1 MGNRRKTRRA
11 ASPGSPAAPQQGAAA
26 QTVATTT
33 EVKASAQA
41 TAVPRS
47 DGSVGDPQPIVIHP
61 QVHGFA
67 PGAAIPRA
75 HTLHPS
81 DVRASS
87 SASALLAP
95 PATGAP
101 SRGSK
106 RSRGGYP
113 ATPGGQ
119 SPAPPELA
127 TGEPRRAFS
136 LDALRGLFLVLMTI
150 GFTVRGDLFPL
161 WMYHRQMPPPDF
173 TMVDVPGI
181 AWRDLTYVA
190 FLFTMAAALPIT
202 LSRRIDRGETELA
215 IIFNAVR
222 RFLLLLVFALLIGH
236 SNTFFTGYTQLARMI
251 AIAGFVIMA
260 LVFTRPKPAW
270 NQPLWKG
277 LNLLGW
283 GLAIAFLIVTPLLY
297 DETFR
302 FTRIDDII
310 SGLAFAALA
319 GSITWYFTRDN
330 LTARLGVMA
339 VVTALYLGSRS
350 PGWLQDWWWSS
361 PVPWA
366 IAPSRLSLLMI
377 VIPGTIAGDAILRW
391 VRSREVAEEQPGWGR
406 MRTATLGLL
415 AFAFAPVFTAGMYL
429 REVPLT
435 TQVVAAMVIA
445 GAFLVAHP
453 RTALERMIR
462 SLFLWGSAWVLLG
475 LFVEPAE
482 GGIRKTPET
491 MAYFLG
497 VTGVSVMLLASLTV
511 LVDALRGR
519 RWVSAL
525 IDVGHNPMLAYVLF
539 TVLLNSAFEL
549 VAPLRGVLRQS
560 AGEILLRMLLE
571 TVLVVLIVRFVT
583 RRRIYW
589 RT

>member
-1 MGNRRKTRRA
+1 MDEGWRMGNRKKGRR
-11 ASPGSPAAPQQGAAA
+11 PAAGSDAIANV
-26 QTVATTT
+26 VAPG
-33 EVKASAQA
+33 EPQA
-41 TAVPRS
+41 TMAPGEPQATMVP
-47 DGSVGDPQPIVIHP
+47 GEPQPIVVHP

-67 PGAAIPRA
+67 AGAEIPRA
-75 HTLHPS
+75 HMLSPARQAAGPGTY
-81 DVRASS
+81 
-87 SASALLAP
+87 P
-95 PATGAP
+95 PAPVVT
-101 SRGSK
+101 SVRGGRSK
-106 RSRGGYP
+106 RQQGAYP
-113 ATPGGQ
+113 GTPGGQ
-119 SPAPPELA
+119 SPAPPELT
-127 TGEPRRAFS
+127 TGEPKRAFS

-202 LSRRIDRGETELA
+202 LSRRIDKGEVELA

-222 RFLLLLVFALLIGH
+222 RFLLLIVFALLIGH
-236 SNTFFTGYTQLARMI
+236 SNTYFTGYTQLARMI

-260 LVFTRPKPAW
+260 LVFTRPKPTW
-270 NQPLWKG
+270 NPALWKG

-283 GLAIAFLIVTPLLY
+283 GLTVAFLVVTPLLY

-319 GSITWYFTRDN
+319 GSITWYFTRNN

-339 VVTALYLGSRS
+339 AVAALYLGSRNT
-350 PGWLQDWWWSS
+350 GWLQDWWWSS

-366 IAPSRLSLLMI
+366 IAPSRLSLLLI

-391 VRSREVAEEQPGWGR
+391 VRSSDTTDSGQAGWGR
-406 MRTATLGLL
+406 VRLAAIGVL
-415 AFAFAPVFTAGMYL
+415 AFAFAPVFTAGMYT
-429 REVPLT
+429 REVLLT
-435 TQVVAAMVIA
+435 TQVVAAMVIG
-445 GAFLVAHP
+445 GAFLVTQP

-462 SLFLWGSAWVLLG
+462 SLFLWGSVWILLG

-497 VTGVSVMLLASLTV
+497 VTGVSVMLLAALTV
-511 LVDALRGR
+511 VVDALRGR

-539 TVLLNSAFEL
+539 TVLLNSLFEL
-549 VAPLRGVLRQS
+549 IEPLRGVLRQS

-571 TVLVVLIVRFVT
+571 TLLVVLIVRFVT